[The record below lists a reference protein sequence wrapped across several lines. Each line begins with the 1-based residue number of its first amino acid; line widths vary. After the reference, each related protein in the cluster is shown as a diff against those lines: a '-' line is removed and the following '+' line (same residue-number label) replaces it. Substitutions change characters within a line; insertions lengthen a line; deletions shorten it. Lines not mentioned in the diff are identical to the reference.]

1 MTKLVIAL
9 DNLSIKEVEDKI
21 QEIEKYYKGRKTN
34 IIFKVN
40 DLLAL
45 VWLNWL
51 YSIFQNSKAFL
62 MIDAKYHDIWNT
74 MKNYLKK
81 LASSEII
88 EKVAILT
95 IHASVGKEALED
107 LVKYKKELRLDN
119 LKLFAITVLTS
130 LDEEANMMIYWK
142 SSKENVLNLASIAYE
157 SGIDWIVC
165 SANEVKTIKSKFP
178 KDFLALTPWIRFDKN
193 DKNDQKRVATIEEA
207 IENWSDYI
215 VMWRPILNSPDIIGS
230 INKALNIIN
239 KYN

>member
-9 DNLSIKEVEDKI
+9 DNLSIAEVENKVN
-21 QEIEKYYKGRKTN
+21 EIEKYYKGKKTD

-45 VWLNWL
+45 VGFNGL

-62 MIDAKYHDIWNT
+62 MIDAKYHDIGNT

-81 LASSEII
+81 LASSEIAS
-88 EKVAILT
+88 KVAILT
-95 IHASVGKEALED
+95 IHSSVGKEALED
-107 LVKYKKELRLDN
+107 LVKYKKELGLDN

-130 LDEEANMMIYWK
+130 LDEEANIMIYGK
-142 SSKENVLNLASIAYE
+142 SSKENVLNLALIAYE
-157 SGIDWIVC
+157 SGIDGIVC

-178 KDFLALTPWIRFDKN
+178 NNFLVLTPGIRFDKD

-207 IENWSDYI
+207 MENGSDYI
-215 VMWRPILNSPDIIGS
+215 VMGRPILNSPDIIGS